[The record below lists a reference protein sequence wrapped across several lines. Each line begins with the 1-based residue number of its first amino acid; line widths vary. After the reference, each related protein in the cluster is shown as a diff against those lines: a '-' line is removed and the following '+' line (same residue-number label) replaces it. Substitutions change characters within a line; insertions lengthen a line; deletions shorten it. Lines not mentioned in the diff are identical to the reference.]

1 MMQFTLYPT
10 IASNYRVRQLV
21 VQLFHL
27 KHVLVND
34 AVHTVSIY
42 RIRQLVVQLFHLKHV
57 LVNDAV
63 HTVSN
68 YRIHLSYPTV
78 GCPTFSFK
86 TCVSE

>member
-34 AVHTVSIY
+34 V
-42 RIRQLVVQLFHLKHV
+42 
-57 LVNDAV
+57 V

-68 YRIHLSYPTV
+68 YRIQLSYPTV
-78 GCPTFSFK
+78 SCPTFSFK
-86 TCVSE
+86 TRVSE

>member
-1 MMQFTLYPT
+1 MMQFTLCPT
-10 IASNYRVRQLV
+10 IASN
-21 VQLFHL
+21 
-27 KHVLVND
+27 
-34 AVHTVSIY
+34 Y

-57 LVNDAV
+57 LVNDVV
-63 HTVSN
+63 HTVSY